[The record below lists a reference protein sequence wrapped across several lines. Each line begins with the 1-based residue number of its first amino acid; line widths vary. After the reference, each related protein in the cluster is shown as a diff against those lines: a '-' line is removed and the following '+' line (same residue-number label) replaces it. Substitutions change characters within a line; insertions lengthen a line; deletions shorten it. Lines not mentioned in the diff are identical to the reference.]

1 MLIYVSDFQKL
12 STLNILNKNSLT
24 HYPDNRQF
32 KISGYKKLLN
42 DQAYLFALCCFLLM
56 SSFGTAQAQIMDS
69 ESDTT
74 SSEDERVGTSVAFVP
89 AIGFNSDSGVSVG
102 GLVQRADYGDGT
114 TEPFN
119 NFTKIRSLFS
129 TKGRFIL
136 KIDFDVTK
144 TFNSDIRSQFFFE
157 ALKFDEGVFTGIG
170 NNTSFTRTEFD
181 DDIFFFDERRIQ
193 LKYLAR
199 KRFTQL
205 GERGFVDVFGSAQI
219 AFSDPKSLKPETV
232 FAQRQPP
239 GAEGGWIN
247 WLGLGF
253 IVDSRDSEF
262 NPTTGYFIQA
272 ETSLADGFFGSDFNF
287 GLFEIDIR
295 SFKGIVPNLV
305 FAQRLQ
311 IEHVTGDAP
320 FWELADLGND
330 ESLRGFIEDRFIGDS
345 SISTINELRA
355 WLFDVDVFGVDLKIG
370 SQLFLDAGR
379 IYSNND
385 PNKIFEDWKKTFGGG
400 VAFSAFSPDFIARI
414 ELGKSDEISRVYFSS
429 SYSF

>member
-1 MLIYVSDFQKL
+1 
-12 STLNILNKNSLT
+12 LNILDKISLT
-24 HYPDNRQF
+24 NYPDKRLF
-32 KISGYKKLLN
+32 KVSEYKKLLTA
-42 DQAYLFALCCFLLM
+42 QAYLFAICCFLLM
-56 SSFGTAQAQIMDS
+56 IPFGTAQAQIMEN

-74 SSEDERVGTSVAFVP
+74 STEDERVGTSVAFVP

-181 DDIFFFDERRIQ
+181 DDVFFYDERRIQ

-199 KRFTQL
+199 KRFTEL
-205 GERGFVDVFGSAQI
+205 GERGFVDVFGSAQV
-219 AFSDPKSLKPETV
+219 AFSDPKSLNPETV
-232 FAQRQPP
+232 FFQQRPP

-272 ETSLADGFFGSDFNF
+272 ESSLADGFFGSDFNF

-330 ESLRGFIEDRFIGDS
+330 ESLRGFIEDRFVGDS

-379 IYSNND
+379 VYSNND
-385 PNKIFEDWKKTFGGG
+385 PNKIFEDWNKTFGGG

-414 ELGKSDEISRVYFSS
+414 ELGRSDEISRVYFSS

>member
-1 MLIYVSDFQKL
+1 MDKTTL
-12 STLNILNKNSLT
+12 SHCK
-24 HYPDNRQF
+24 
-32 KISGYKKLLN
+32 KIHVYKFPICKKLLKR
-42 DQAYLFALCCFLLM
+42 QAYLFAVCCILLLNF
-56 SSFGTAQAQIMDS
+56 SGTAQAQIMEN

-74 SSEDERVGTSVAFVP
+74 SAEDERVGTSIAFVP

-102 GLVQRADYGDGT
+102 GLIQRADYGDGT

-144 TFNSDIRSQFFFE
+144 SFNTDIRSQFFFE

-181 DDIFFFDERRIQ
+181 DDLFFYDERRIQ

-205 GERGFVDVFGSAQI
+205 GERGFVDVFGSAQV
-219 AFSDPKSLKPETV
+219 AFSDPKSLNEETV
-232 FAQRQPP
+232 FARRLPR
-239 GAEGGWIN
+239 GMDGGWIN

-253 IVDSRDSEF
+253 IVDSRNSEF
-262 NPTTGYFIQA
+262 NPTRGFFIQG

-295 SFKGIVPNLV
+295 SFKQIVPNLV
-305 FAQRLQ
+305 FAQRIQ
-311 IEHVTGDAP
+311 AEHVTGAAP

-355 WLFDVDVFGVDLKIG
+355 WLFDVNVFGVDLKIG
-370 SQLFLDAGR
+370 NQLFVDAGR
-379 IYSNND
+379 VYSNND
-385 PNKIFEDWKKTFGGG
+385 SNKIFKDWNKTFGGG

-414 ELGKSDEISRVYFSS
+414 ELGRSDEISRIYFSTG
-429 SYSF
+429 YSF